1 MSIYRRCIL
10 SVLSAVLV
18 EVAVPNSEVFAQTF
32 PSRAIR
38 LVVPFAAGG
47 STDVVARIVAAEMS
61 KVLGQ
66 QVVVDNKPGAGGSIG
81 SAEVAKS
88 APDGY
93 TILAATVSTH
103 AINPSLYTKLAF
115 DAAKEFQ
122 PLVHLVNV
130 PNVLVVHPS
139 VPVKTVSDLRDYA
152 KANPDKLNY
161 ASVGL
166 RASVLAAG
174 ILYRGRKSTFRDAML
189 VPQLVFLPRARIA
202 GSAAIFSLCW
212 TMKAS

>member
-1 MSIYRRCIL
+1 M
-10 SVLSAVLV
+10 
-18 EVAVPNSEVFAQTF
+18 EGAVPNSEVFAQTF

-66 QVVVDNKPGAGGSIG
+66 QVVVENKPGGGGSIG

-115 DAAKEFQ
+115 DAAKDFQ

-130 PNVLVVHPS
+130 PNVLVIPFR
-139 VPVKTVSDLRDYA
+139 LR
-152 KANPDKLNY
+152 L
-161 ASVGL
+161 AS
-166 RASVLAAG
+166 
-174 ILYRGRKSTFRDAML
+174 LYRQRVKCRYAAVGNGSWIVELSREKSRMKSGHCCGVPDSRSL
-189 VPQLVFLPRARIA
+189 V
-202 GSAAIFSLCW
+202 
-212 TMKAS
+212 